1 MVEDHD
7 DPAIFA
13 KAAITLLK
21 NEPLLALFADAGK
34 KTAASITNEA
44 MVEKFTDGI
53 LKCLN
58 LDSNQKTK
66 VITP

>member
-13 KAAITLLK
+13 TAAIALMNDNL
-21 NEPLLALFADAGK
+21 LLASFADAGK
-34 KTAASITNEA
+34 RTAANITNEA

-58 LDSNQKTK
+58 LDSNQTTE
-66 VITP
+66 VISP

>member
-13 KAAITLLK
+13 KAAIALLK
-21 NEPLLALFADAGK
+21 NDPLLALFADAGK
-34 KTAASITNEA
+34 RTAAGITNEA

-58 LDSNQKTK
+58 LDSNQKNE
-66 VITP
+66 VISP